1 MKRIILTLLALS
13 SFSHLHAQLQ
23 AAGDGWDFSL
33 LTDSVSEQSQLPN
46 TLEGWKRNLEHFG
59 TTIPQEEV
67 FLHMD
72 NTCYF
77 AGDTLYF
84 KAYVR
89 RSDTGRPTNLSR
101 LLYAELWNQEGYL
114 QQRHLIRLTNG
125 QGYGSFVLPDS
136 LYGGFYELRA
146 YTRWQLNWGEY
157 QHMHTW
163 PAEEYFLTR
172 KMAKEYF
179 RDYEKLYSRIFPLY
193 DKPKEPGE
201 FDHNMT
207 TRPKQRYFRTET
219 KRPSPRATLYPEGGV
234 LVAGT
239 HARVAFEANERD
251 GEHISG
257 TMYVTNRKGD
267 TVAKA
272 HTENRGRGILE
283 FDYEKGE
290 SYHAHFESDS
300 GRVIRVKVPYAET
313 DGCAVRTDIVGQ
325 QLRLTL
331 QPRGTAAQETLGV
344 TVMTGGAL
352 HFFRKFR
359 ATDTEF
365 FIPTDSLPTG
375 VAQVTVYNADGR
387 VYSDRLVFI
396 RHKQDVERTQVEF
409 DGVSNMYRPFEKI
422 DVAVSNPNAAGSTI
436 SLAVRDAAYSEYLY
450 DSSNMLTEML
460 LCSQIKGFVEQ
471 PDYYFEKDDDE
482 HRRHLDLLLLVQG
495 WRRHNWLTMATPGI
509 FHINH
514 PIEDTPVFF
523 GTVNRYFA
531 PGREGLFGWGNE
543 AYNWREDQDFDL
555 QLGRGRT
562 ESFFRHRGSPSG
574 VSVPTLGTA
583 DYARDLHNT
592 YSYRLREKDST
603 HYYAPGYL
611 KHEVRVHVEVTKPT
625 VEGLSNMVGEV
636 ETRNG
641 QFILQMPSFYGE
653 CILNLAA
660 SDTTKWKGAERRR
673 RWIDKIFHWRLRKS
687 KLKPSYEHL
696 WVVPNNTEYPEFYVR
711 LTPYYPRF
719 VKPFNFYHTHVAPF
733 REGTMLAPSL
743 KDTKTLAEVKVHAR
757 HGGLRKFST
766 DHPALV
772 VDAYRAFNECAD
784 AGFTPGWFTGPS
796 YLMSWVSR
804 LYVADMN
811 DFRHYRNGPGYS
823 GSLGNITPS
832 FSSRIDSYLSPF
844 SSGEPVERID
854 FSHFTDDLR
863 FGGINDIWWPE
874 TRGKYYAPYSEES
887 LRRYDMG
894 NYKNV
899 RLITDYEPRREGD
912 RHYMG
917 ADQPTVNVAFEYLD
931 DEVRPTYRDRHYV
944 MQGYSICE
952 EFYQPNYSQR
962 PLPDLKDY
970 RRTLYWNPNLQLDEK
985 GEAKVSFWNNCRTTA
1000 ITLSAEGLAED
1011 GQIITGISYP
1021 EDR

>member
-1 MKRIILTLLALS
+1 MKRIFLTLLALS

-375 VAQVTVYNADGR
+375 VAQVTVYNA
-387 VYSDRLVFI
+387 
-396 RHKQDVERTQVEF
+396 
-409 DGVSNMYRPFEKI
+409 
-422 DVAVSNPNAAGSTI
+422 
-436 SLAVRDAAYSEYLY
+436 
-450 DSSNMLTEML
+450 
-460 LCSQIKGFVEQ
+460 
-471 PDYYFEKDDDE
+471 
-482 HRRHLDLLLLVQG
+482 
-495 WRRHNWLTMATPGI
+495 
-509 FHINH
+509 
-514 PIEDTPVFF
+514 
-523 GTVNRYFA
+523 
-531 PGREGLFGWGNE
+531 
-543 AYNWREDQDFDL
+543 
-555 QLGRGRT
+555 
-562 ESFFRHRGSPSG
+562 
-574 VSVPTLGTA
+574 
-583 DYARDLHNT
+583 
-592 YSYRLREKDST
+592 
-603 HYYAPGYL
+603 
-611 KHEVRVHVEVTKPT
+611 
-625 VEGLSNMVGEV
+625 
-636 ETRNG
+636 
-641 QFILQMPSFYGE
+641 
-653 CILNLAA
+653 
-660 SDTTKWKGAERRR
+660 
-673 RWIDKIFHWRLRKS
+673 
-687 KLKPSYEHL
+687 
-696 WVVPNNTEYPEFYVR
+696 
-711 LTPYYPRF
+711 
-719 VKPFNFYHTHVAPF
+719 
-733 REGTMLAPSL
+733 
-743 KDTKTLAEVKVHAR
+743 
-757 HGGLRKFST
+757 
-766 DHPALV
+766 
-772 VDAYRAFNECAD
+772 
-784 AGFTPGWFTGPS
+784 
-796 YLMSWVSR
+796 
-804 LYVADMN
+804 
-811 DFRHYRNGPGYS
+811 
-823 GSLGNITPS
+823 
-832 FSSRIDSYLSPF
+832 
-844 SSGEPVERID
+844 
-854 FSHFTDDLR
+854 
-863 FGGINDIWWPE
+863 
-874 TRGKYYAPYSEES
+874 
-887 LRRYDMG
+887 
-894 NYKNV
+894 
-899 RLITDYEPRREGD
+899 
-912 RHYMG
+912 
-917 ADQPTVNVAFEYLD
+917 
-931 DEVRPTYRDRHYV
+931 
-944 MQGYSICE
+944 
-952 EFYQPNYSQR
+952 
-962 PLPDLKDY
+962 
-970 RRTLYWNPNLQLDEK
+970 
-985 GEAKVSFWNNCRTTA
+985 
-1000 ITLSAEGLAED
+1000 
-1011 GQIITGISYP
+1011 
-1021 EDR
+1021 